1 MEMFIDLKL
10 SFTDVLKVN
19 IFKGTFRDLIIMRS
33 IN

>member
-19 IFKGTFRDLIIMRS
+19 IFKDTFRDFVFNGLY
-33 IN
+33 